1 MNMSSAARPI
11 RPSLWRPVGS
21 PCTGPGRVAA
31 FPLGPLLLLLLVIV
45 AAAPGCSVRRMAVNK
60 LGDALS
66 AGGTTFASDDDPE
79 LIRAAIP
86 FSLKLM
92 ESLLAE
98 SPNHRGL
105 RYATASGFTQYGY
118 AFVQQDADELEAK
131 DVAAGAAL
139 RQRAQKLYLRARNHG
154 LRGLEAKHPR
164 FEQALRADAQKAVR
178 SLRKAEV
185 PLAYWTAAA
194 WGAAISVSKNNP
206 ELIADVPLVEALIDR
221 AAELEP
227 DYSNGAIHGF
237 LITFEMSRQ
246 GASGNP
252 AARSRAHF
260 ERAVAL
266 TGGQSAAPYLSLAE
280 AVAVKEQDRA
290 LFDSLLQKALAINVD
305 AKPEWRLSNLV
316 MQRRARW
323 LAARADDLILPPL
336 PAEDPPAK

>member
-1 MNMSSAARPI
+1 M
-11 RPSLWRPVGS
+11 
-21 PCTGPGRVAA
+21 CPGRAA
-31 FPLGPLLLLLLVIV
+31 ASWPCAVLLLVLLI
-45 AAAPGCSVRRMAVNK
+45 AAPGCSVRRMAVNK

-79 LIRAAIP
+79 LIRAAVP

-105 RYATASGFTQYGY
+105 RFATASGFTQYGY

-139 RQRAQKLYLRARNHG
+139 RQRAQRLYLRARNHG
-154 LRGLEAKHPR
+154 LRGIEVKHPR
-164 FEQALRADAQKAVR
+164 FEEALRADAKKAVR

-227 DYSNGAIHGF
+227 DYGNGAIHGF
-237 LITFEMSRQ
+237 LITFELSRQ
-246 GASGNP
+246 GASGDP
-252 AARSRAHF
+252 KVRARRHF

-266 TGGQSAAPYLSLAE
+266 SGGESAAPYLALAE

-290 LFDSLLQKALAINVD
+290 LFDSLLQKALAINAD

-336 PAEDPPAK
+336 PAEDTPAK